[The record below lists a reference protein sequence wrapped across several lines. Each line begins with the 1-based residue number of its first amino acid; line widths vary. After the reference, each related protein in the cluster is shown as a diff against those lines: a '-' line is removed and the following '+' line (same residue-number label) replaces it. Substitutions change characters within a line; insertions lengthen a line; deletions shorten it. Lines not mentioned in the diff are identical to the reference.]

1 MKVCCLLSPTN
12 ITFTTG
18 LPCPFPAD
26 MQLNLL
32 NANGLTE
39 AQMSM
44 RSNRG
49 RVSCMMCEC
58 REDIIIINEVGGNQ
72 IS

>member
-1 MKVCCLLSPTN
+1 MNVCCLLSPTS

-18 LPCPFPAD
+18 LPCPLPAD

-32 NANGLTE
+32 NANGLRE
-39 AQMSM
+39 AQISV
-44 RSNRG
+44 RSNWG
-49 RVSCMMCEC
+49 RDSCMMCEC
-58 REDIIIINEVGGNQ
+58 REDIVIINEVDGNQ